1 MINENANESTR
12 TSLPNWVTL
21 LRIALGFIII
31 WKGVNFIRNIA
42 VAELLIEQTG
52 VRFFSENSGLLAY
65 VITYLSLL
73 CGLFILIG
81 FLTRVS
87 SLVLIPVLI
96 VAVFFINIK
105 RVEGNI
111 FEFILSLIALALL
124 ILFAIKRSGRFS
136 ADEYF
141 RRGAAMDRRHKENL
155 G

>member
-1 MINENANESTR
+1 MIKENVNEITR
-12 TSLPNWVTL
+12 TSQPNWFTL
-21 LRIALGFIII
+21 LRVALGMIII
-31 WKGVNFIRNIA
+31 WKGVNFIRNTA
-42 VAELLIEQTG
+42 VAESLIEQTG
-52 VRFFSENSGLLAY
+52 VRVFSENSGLLAY

-81 FLTRVS
+81 FITRLSAMVM
-87 SLVLIPVLI
+87 IPVLL

-105 RVEGNI
+105 RLDDNI

-124 ILFAIKRSGRFS
+124 ILFAVKKSGRFS

-141 RRGAAMDRRHKENL
+141 RRGAAMDRRPKENF